1 MCGSYLT
8 GSTIMTSF
16 PSSALKL
23 HLSLSPCLRLNWLI
37 MNIGTV
43 VLRLLDLLVAG
54 FRTVSL
60 CVIG

>member
-1 MCGSYLT
+1 M
-8 GSTIMTSF
+8 TIF
-16 PSSALKL
+16 PSLASRF
-23 HLSLSPCLRLNWLI
+23 HLSLSPCLSLNWFM

-54 FRTVSL
+54 WRIVSF